1 MRIRLEYLF
10 ETGERD
16 MTVAEIEKIRHDLD
30 SAAKQNENLEVKW
43 VGRGVF
49 RED

>member
-10 ETGERD
+10 EKEDDLNR
-16 MTVAEIEKIRHDLD
+16 AEVEKIKRDLD
-30 SAAKQNENLEVKW
+30 SAAEKNEVAEIKW
-43 VGRGVF
+43 VGVSVF

>member
-10 ETGERD
+10 EKQDDLTK
-16 MTVAEIEKIRHDLD
+16 AEVEKIRHDLD
-30 SAAKQNENLEVKW
+30 EAALKNENDKVKW
-43 VGRGVF
+43 VGVSVF